1 MAERSGLTR
10 GIVLAICL
18 GGTALG
24 LANTYGDNADV
35 VKQAERVACG
45 GDNCSFQKLRE
56 ERSVLAQRFTFQVE
70 LTEKGKAVRKSASAD
85 VECKRAYVLLGAY
98 ACQKTSDGF

>member
-10 GIVLAICL
+10 GVIMAVCL
-18 GGTALG
+18 GATALG

-56 ERSVLAQRFTFQVE
+56 ERSVLAQKFTFQVQ
-70 LTEKGKAVRKSASAD
+70 LTEKGKAGKNASAD

-98 ACQKTSDGF
+98 ACAKTSGGF

>member
-10 GIVLAICL
+10 GIVMAVCL
-18 GGTALG
+18 GATALG

-45 GDNCSFQKLRE
+45 GDGCSFQKLRE
-56 ERSVLAQRFTFQVE
+56 ERSVLAQKFTFQVE
-70 LTEKGKAVRKSASAD
+70 LTEKGKARKSASAD
-85 VECKRAYVLLGAY
+85 VECKRAYVLVGDY
-98 ACQKTSDGF
+98 ACQKTSGGF

>member
-10 GIVLAICL
+10 GIVMAICL

-24 LANTYGDNADV
+24 LANTYADNADV

-45 GDNCSFQKLRE
+45 GDNCSYQKLRE

-70 LTEKGKAVRKSASAD
+70 LMQKGKAVRKSASAD
-85 VECKRAYVLLGAY
+85 VECKRAYVLLGDY
-98 ACQKTSDGF
+98 SCKKTSGGF

>member
-10 GIVLAICL
+10 GIVMAVCL
-18 GGTALG
+18 GATALG

-56 ERSVLAQRFTFQVE
+56 ERSVLAQKFTFQVT
-70 LTEKGKAVRKSASAD
+70 LVEKGKSGKNASTD
-85 VECKRAYVLLGAY
+85 VECKRAYVLVGDY
-98 ACQKTSDGF
+98 SCMKTSGGL